1 MRGRTVHR
9 ETERKETRGG
19 RKEKRGRKKKEGR
32 KVKRGGQYWYKQY
45 FPESSSICNTGITNI
60 FQNVPVSAILV

>member
-19 RKEKRGRKKKEGR
+19 GKEKRGEKKMAHEISF
-32 KVKRGGQYWYKQY
+32 VH
-45 FPESSSICNTGITNI
+45 FN
-60 FQNVPVSAILV
+60 L